1 MGAVRQGAEVEETP
15 MRIAICLFVAGVV
28 GAMAV
33 FHGAAPAATPHPAGD
48 VVGGAPLPRP

>member
-1 MGAVRQGAEVEETP
+1 